1 MPPADPPRLLQ
12 RVEAACVRA
21 LVGGV
26 AALPAPA
33 AAALVRLCGDLL
45 HALLRGR
52 VKQARE
58 NVAAALD
65 LAPADRE
72 AARIVRA
79 SVRHLLR
86 VVVEFARL
94 PRELAHARA
103 DQILILE
110 ERRHLDEARARSPHV
125 VILTAHLGNWEVGAS
140 LLPQH
145 GIPIVGFARALKN
158 PLITRYLAERREHYG
173 MLTVDKTSGAMR
185 LLREMRE
192 GRIAS
197 ALIDQ
202 HAGSRGLRIPFFGR
216 DASTFTFLAQ
226 LAHRQNAPIVP
237 AFTHVGPKPPQVI
250 GRFEPAID
258 PDPTLP
264 EEEDSFR
271 MMLAFHRAL
280 EAAIRRTPEQYL
292 WLHRRWKPTGREPDP
307 RWRERYAPLR

>member
-1 MPPADPPRLLQ
+1 MPPADAPRLAQ

-21 LVGGV
+21 LVRGV
-26 AALPAPA
+26 EALPAPA
-33 AAALVRLCGDLL
+33 AAALARVGGDLL
-45 HALLRGR
+45 HLALRGR
-52 VKQARE
+52 VRAARE
-58 NVAAALD
+58 GVAAALA
-65 LAPADRE
+65 LAPGDRE

-79 SVRHLLR
+79 SLRHLLR
-86 VVVEFARL
+86 VVVEFSRL

-110 ERRHLDEARARSPHV
+110 ERHHYDEALARARNV

-140 LLPQH
+140 LLPQL
-145 GIPIVGFARALKN
+145 GIPVVGIARSLKN
-158 PLITRYLAERREHYG
+158 PLVTRFLAERREQYG
-173 MLTVDKTSGAMR
+173 MITVDKASGATR
-185 LLREMRE
+185 LLREMKE

-226 LAHRQNAPIVP
+226 LAHRHGAPIVP
-237 AFTHVGPKPPQVI
+237 AFARVGLKPPQVI
-250 GRFEPAID
+250 VRFEPAID
-258 PDPTLP
+258 PDPKLP
-264 EEEDSFR
+264 EEEDSYR

-307 RWRERYAPLR
+307 RWRERYASSG